1 MCPLAWALAW
11 GSSTLKGFDMKT
23 TVSRYDFERAFIDA
37 DRKNTFTYDGMHLLF
52 DYLEQYEEDSGT
64 EIELDVIALCC
75 EYDENA
81 WQDIAENYDIDISLG
96 YDSKAQKEIVREYL
110 EENTQLVG
118 ETDSGF
124 IYAIF

>member
-52 DYLEQYEEDSGT
+52 DYLEEYEESTGS

-75 EYDENA
+75 EYDENH
-81 WQDIAENYDIDISLG
+81 WQDIADNYRIDLDGIEE
-96 YDSKAQKEIVREYL
+96 DAKKDVVREYL

-118 ETDSGF
+118 ETDKGF
-124 IYAIF
+124 IYAAF

>member
-1 MCPLAWALAW
+1 
-11 GSSTLKGFDMKT
+11 MKT
-23 TVSRYDFERAFIDA
+23 TVSRYDFERAFVDA

-52 DYLEQYEEDSGT
+52 DYLEEYEESTGS

-81 WQDIAENYDIDISLG
+81 WQDIADSYDIDISSG
-96 YDSKAQKEIVREYL
+96 DDDKAKKEIVREYL
-110 EENTQLVG
+110 EEKTQLVG

-124 IYAIF
+124 IYACF

>member
-1 MCPLAWALAW
+1 
-11 GSSTLKGFDMKT
+11 MKT

-52 DYLEQYEEDSGT
+52 DYLEQYEEDSGA

-81 WQDIAENYDIDISLG
+81 WQDIADNYDIDISSG
-96 YDSKAQKEIVREYL
+96 DDDKEKKEIVREYL

-124 IYAIF
+124 IYAAF

>member
-37 DRKNTFTYDGMHLLF
+37 DRKNTFTYDGLHLLF
-52 DYLEQYEEDSGT
+52 DYLEEYEESTGS

-81 WQDIAENYDIDISLG
+81 WQDIADSYDIDISSG
-96 YDSKAQKEIVREYL
+96 DDDKAKKEIVREYL
-110 EENTQLVG
+110 EENTMLVG

-124 IYAIF
+124 IYACF